1 MIKSGAVALEFLRIC
16 LVAAVGWLMFATP
29 ASAQVAGTAGFLEAQ
44 QAFRLS
50 AQALGGGR
58 MALTWRIAPGYYLYR
73 DRIRV
78 SAVPADLRADVSKPP
93 GVPKQDPNFGT
104 VQVYHDQVRVE
115 VRAPGAAAL
124 DVTWQGCAQAGLCYP
139 PEQRTIDLAAGP
151 AASSPAAGEP
161 AASVLGDQQRLPDWV
176 TPGSAAAL
184 GHSAAAPAARAS
196 APLSGVSPS
205 VTASSTASDGGV
217 SGLLHSRPLSWTLP
231 LFLLLGIGL
240 AFTPCVLPMLP
251 IVSGIVVG
259 SQARPRRAFALSLAF
274 VLAMAAVYA
283 LLGTGAALA
292 GSNLQAVLQNPLA
305 IAATAA
311 LFVALS
317 LSMFGWYELQLPAF
331 LRERLGAAS
340 PQGGGLAGA
349 AALGALSALLVSPCM
364 TAPLAGTLLY
374 IAQTGKVARGAALLF
389 ALGIGMGLPML
400 VVSTLGAR
408 ALPRPGPWMNR
419 VKAAFGF
426 GLLAVAVGMLQRLV
440 APSAALLLWGAWLAL
455 VAVALWSTAPTAGSR
470 VLARGASLLAAV
482 WAAAMV
488 IGASAGA
495 TDTWQPLAPLA
506 RTGAGDAVVAQAPLF
521 DTLSDPRQLAQ
532 RLDAARAG
540 GRPVLL
546 DFSADWCTSCKT
558 LDHAVFEDPAVR
570 QALAAVVSLRAD
582 VTAGSA
588 AQQALMR
595 DYGVMGPPTVMLFDA
610 QGRERRDDRLVGE
623 FTAADLLARVRDMG
637 ARS

>member
-1 MIKSGAVALEFLRIC
+1 MIKSIRIGSEFLRAC
-16 LVAAVGWLMFATP
+16 VLALAAWLTLA
-29 ASAQVAGTAGFLEAQ
+29 ASAQAQYAGFLDAQ

-50 AQALGGGR
+50 VEPLSGGR
-58 MALTWRIAPGYYLYR
+58 AALQWQIAPGYYLYR
-73 DRIRV
+73 DRIKV
-78 SAVPADLRADVSKPP
+78 TAVPTGAAARVAMPEGVRKP
-93 GVPKQDPNFGT
+93 DPNFGT
-104 VQVYHDQVRVE
+104 VEVYHDQVQAQVD
-115 VRAPGAAAL
+115 APGATEL
-124 DVTWQGCAQAGLCYP
+124 KVSWQGCAEAGLCYP
-139 PEQRTIDLAAGP
+139 PEQRTVSLATMSAPAAPAGP
-151 AASSPAAGEP
+151 APLASIVGGQPDLPGVTPQSPAIGSSIGPPRAPVATAVPP
-161 AASVLGDQQRLPDWV
+161 AASN
-176 TPGSAAAL
+176 SAEA
-184 GHSAAAPAARAS
+184 
-196 APLSGVSPS
+196 
-205 VTASSTASDGGV
+205 TSDGGIAGV
-217 SGLLHSRPLSWTLP
+217 LNTRPLLWTIP

-311 LFVALS
+311 LFAALS

-331 LRERLGAAS
+331 LRDRLGAAS

-349 AALGALSALLVSPCM
+349 AALGAISALLVSPCM

-374 IAQTGKVARGAALLF
+374 IAQTGNVLRGATLLF

-400 VVSTLGAR
+400 VVSTVGAR

-426 GLLAVAVGMLQRLV
+426 ALLATAVGMLQRV
-440 APSAALLLWGAWLAL
+440 VPASIAVLLWGAWLAL
-455 VAVALWSTAPTAGSR
+455 VAVTLWGLPASG
-470 VLARGASLLAAV
+470 GASVVARSAALLAGL
-482 WAAAMV
+482 WGGAMV

-495 TDTWQPLAPLA
+495 TDPWQPLRPLA
-506 RTGAGDAVVAQAPLF
+506 RAGTSDAAVAQAQLPLF
-521 DTLSDPRQLAQ
+521 ETVSDPQQLLQ
-532 RLDAARAG
+532 RLDAARAS
-540 GRPVLL
+540 GRPALV

-558 LDHAVFEDPAVR
+558 LDRTVFDDPAVR
-570 QALAAVVSLRAD
+570 HALAGVVPLRAD
-582 VTAGSA
+582 VTAGDA

-595 DYGVMGPPTVMLFDA
+595 DYQVMGPPTVMLFDA

-623 FTAADLLARVRDMG
+623 FTAADLLARVQHTG
-637 ARS
+637 GRS